1 MSRETWNIDRDC
13 QRGLYRDRE
22 NGWVFGVCAGLAD
35 FCNFR
40 VGTVR
45 LIAFVCLIVFFWATV
60 LLYIGATLL
69 FREKPLVYS
78 GRRAEYEFWR
88 RRDAERDWGRT

>member
-1 MSRETWNIDRDC
+1 MH
-13 QRGLYRDRE
+13 RDRE
-22 NGWVFGVCAGLAD
+22 NGWVFGVCAGIAD
-35 FCNFR
+35 YANFR

-45 LIAFVCLIVFFWATV
+45 LIAIICLFVFFWPTV
-60 LLYIGATLL
+60 LIYIAATLL

-88 RRDAERDWGRT
+88 HRSGHDRWTHS